1 MKKDRFGSAS
11 FRLKAGLRTFRFWL
25 WLIALVGVIVP
36 RRLRADWRQEWEAE
50 LRYRE
55 ALLIEWER
63 LDLRNKLDLLRRSLG
78 AFRDALLLQP
88 RRLEDEMFQDLRF
101 GLRMMLKQPGFTA
114 MAALTL
120 ALGIGANTA
129 IFSLVDAVLLKT
141 LPVRNPEE
149 LVFFTHFG
157 RTGDRDDRL
166 GSNYPLYEHL
176 RDHNQSFAGMS
187 GFWTMSFKVRQES
200 GVEIVPGQYV
210 TGSYFSTLGVSAL
223 LGRTISTA
231 DDADALVAVISH
243 RFWEGKFAK
252 DPAVIGKLMV
262 VNGKSLTIIG
272 VTPPD
277 FLGLLPGEP
286 TEISIPL
293 AAQPKVSAEFGDRRE
308 MRDGTW
314 SLTILGRLKPGA
326 QAEQARADLDRLMGQ
341 WTTENKFPQQMV
353 DDSFTRAEL
362 LPAGK
367 GLDGL
372 RFRFSKSLQALM
384 GAVGLLLLIACANI
398 AGMLLAK
405 SAARQKEMAVRLA
418 MGASRRRLI
427 RQLLT
432 EGVLL
437 AALGGV
443 AGVLFGWWGSD
454 LLVAFISSGP
464 GQVKLDVSPDLRV
477 LGFTAAVSLLA
488 GVAVS
493 LAPALKSAR
502 IDLTPALKESVAT
515 VGFGK
520 RWQSGRALIALQVA
534 LSLVLVIG
542 ATMFAFSLRNIIGL
556 GAGFQTE
563 NLLLVGFDP
572 FGADYDRN
580 RLNAFYS
587 EALERVRSLP
597 GVRAASLSTNM
608 PLSIDDS
615 TRPLSVPGYVPI
627 SPEDPKV
634 HVNWVSAAFFE
645 TMRIPLLKGR
655 EFRTS
660 DDDGAAKV
668 AVINET
674 LARFYFD
681 GADPI
686 GKFVWIG
693 REPNGP
699 PIQIVG
705 VARDSK
711 HKDLREAPPRM
722 IYLPFL
728 QDRQPDMTLEARTAM
743 NPATLI
749 PVVRQALLEVSRD
762 IPISEIKTGEAQLD
776 GGLVSERLI
785 ATLSNFFGALA
796 LLLAAIGLYGTLSH
810 FVARKTREIGVRVAL
825 GAQARDVLRLV
836 MREAAWP
843 LLIGISAGLLS
854 AVAIQRVLTGQ
865 LSDLLFGVTATNPL
879 VMSLSVAALLVTAA
893 LAAYLPARKATKV
906 DPMVAL
912 RQE

>member
-1 MKKDRFGSAS
+1 MANAMQKTR
-11 FRLKAGLRTFRFWL
+11 FRFWL
-25 WLIALVGVIVP
+25 WLIAVIGVIVP

-50 LRYRE
+50 LRHRE
-55 ALLIEWER
+55 TLLAEWER

-78 AFRDALLLQP
+78 AFWDALLLQP
-88 RRLEDEMFQDLRF
+88 KRLEDEMFQDLRF

-149 LVFFTHFG
+149 LVFFAHFG
-157 RTGDRDDRL
+157 RTGDRDDRF

-176 RDHNQSFAGMS
+176 LDHNQSFAGMS

-210 TGSYFSTLGVSAL
+210 TGSYFSTLEVSAL
-223 LGRTISTA
+223 LGRTISMA
-231 DDADALVAVISH
+231 DDADAMVAVISH
-243 RFWEGKFAK
+243 RFWVRKFAK
-252 DPAVIGKLMV
+252 DPAVIGKPMV
-262 VNGKSLTIIG
+262 VNGNSLTIIG

-308 MRDGTW
+308 MRDGSW
-314 SLTILGRLKPGA
+314 GLTILGRLKPGA
-326 QAEQARADLDRLMGQ
+326 QAEQARADLDRLMRQ
-341 WTTENKFPQQMV
+341 WMTENKFPQQMI

-367 GLDGL
+367 GVDGL
-372 RFRFSKSLQALM
+372 RFRFSKPLQALM

-398 AGMLLAK
+398 AGMLLAR
-405 SAARQKEMAVRLA
+405 SSARQKEMAVRLA

-443 AGVLFGWWGSD
+443 AGVLFGWWGSR

-464 GQVKLDVSPDLRV
+464 VPVKLDVSPDLRA

-488 GVAVS
+488 GIAVS
-493 LAPALKSAR
+493 LAPALQSAR

-542 ATMFAFSLRNIIGL
+542 ATTFAFSLRNIVSL

-572 FGADYDRN
+572 FGTGYDRN

-587 EALERVRSLP
+587 EAHERVRSLP

-608 PLSIDDS
+608 PLSRDDS
-615 TRPLSVPGYVPI
+615 TRPLSVTGYVPI
-627 SPEDPKV
+627 SPEDLKV
-634 HVNWVSAAFFE
+634 HVNWVSTAFFE

-655 EFRTS
+655 EFMAS

-674 LARFYFD
+674 LARFYFGD
-681 GADPI
+681 NDPV
-686 GKFVWIG
+686 GKVVWIG

-711 HKDLREAPPRM
+711 QENLRQAPPRM

-728 QDRQPDMTLEARTAM
+728 QDRQASMTLEARTAM

-749 PVVRQALLEVSRD
+749 PAVRKALLEVSHD
-762 IPISEIKTGEAQLD
+762 IPISEIKTGQEQLE
-776 GGLVSERLI
+776 GGLVAERLI

-836 MREAAWP
+836 MREASWP
-843 LLIGISAGLLS
+843 LLIGISTGLL
-854 AVAIQRVLTGQ
+854 AAIAIQRVVTNRF
-865 LSDLLFGVTATNPL
+865 SDLLFGMTATNP
-879 VMSLSVAALLVTAA
+879 VVVSLSVAALLVTAA
-893 LAAYLPARKATKV
+893 LAAYLPARKAAKV

>member
-1 MKKDRFGSAS
+1 MANSTITTR
-11 FRLKAGLRTFRFWL
+11 FRLWL

-50 LRYRE
+50 LRSRE
-55 ALLIEWER
+55 ALLADWDR
-63 LDLRNKLDLLRRSLG
+63 LNWKTKLDLLRRSLG
-78 AFRDALLLQP
+78 AFWDALLLQP

-149 LVFFTHFG
+149 LVFFGHFG

-166 GSNYPLYEHL
+166 ASNYPLYEHL

-187 GFWTMSFKVRQES
+187 GLWPMSFKVRQES

-231 DDADALVAVISH
+231 DDAGAMVAVISH

-252 DPAVIGKLMV
+252 DPAVIGKPMV
-262 VNGKSLTIIG
+262 VNGNSLTIIG

-308 MRDGTW
+308 MREGLW
-314 SLTILGRLKPGA
+314 GLTILGRLKPGA
-326 QAEQARADLDRLMGQ
+326 QAEQAPADLDTLMRQ
-341 WTTENKFPQQMV
+341 WMTENKFPQQMV
-353 DDSFTRAEL
+353 DNSFTRAEL
-362 LPAGK
+362 LPAGQ

-372 RFRFSKSLQALM
+372 RFRFSKPLQALM

-398 AGMLLAK
+398 AGMLLAR
-405 SAARQKEMAVRLA
+405 SATRQKEMAVRLA
-418 MGASRRRLI
+418 MGASRQRLI

-464 GQVKLDVSPDLRV
+464 VPVKLDVSPDLRA

-493 LAPALKSAR
+493 LAPALQSAR

-515 VGFGK
+515 VGFGR
-520 RWQSGRALIALQVA
+520 RWQSGRALTALQVA

-563 NLLLVGFDP
+563 NLLLAGFDP
-572 FGADYDRN
+572 FGTGYDRN

-587 EALERVRSLP
+587 DALERVRSLP

-608 PLSIDDS
+608 PLSGDDS

-627 SPEDPKV
+627 RPEDRAI
-634 HVNWVSAAFFE
+634 HVNWVSTAFFE

-655 EFRTS
+655 EFMTS
-660 DDDGAAKV
+660 DGDGAAKV

-674 LARFYFD
+674 LARFYFGD
-681 GADPI
+681 TDPV
-686 GKFVWIG
+686 GKAVWIG

-711 HKDLREAPPRM
+711 QKNLRQAPPRM

-728 QDRQPDMTLEARTAM
+728 QDRQSYVTLEARTTM

-762 IPISEIKTGEAQLD
+762 IPISEIKTGQAQLD
-776 GGLVSERLI
+776 GGLVAERLI
-785 ATLSNFFGALA
+785 TTLSNFFGALA

-810 FVARKTREIGVRVAL
+810 FVARKTREIGVRMAL
-825 GAQARDVLRLV
+825 GAQRNDVLRLV
-836 MREAAWP
+836 MREASWP
-843 LLIGISAGLLS
+843 LLIGISVGLL
-854 AVAIQRVLTGQ
+854 AAMAIYRVVTDQ
-865 LSDLLFGVTATNPL
+865 FSNLLFGVTATNPVVL
-879 VMSLSVAALLVTAA
+879 SLSVAALLVTAA
-893 LAAYLPARKATKV
+893 LAAYLPARMAAKV

>member
-1 MKKDRFGSAS
+1 MLESRKD
-11 FRLKAGLRTFRFWL
+11 GLTKPHL
-25 WLIALVGVIVP
+25 WLIRIIGVIVP

-50 LRYRE
+50 LRSRE
-55 ALLIEWER
+55 ALLAEWDK
-63 LDLRNKLDLLRRSLG
+63 LNWKTKLDLLRRSVG
-78 AFRDALLLQP
+78 AFWDALLLQP

-129 IFSLVDAVLLKT
+129 IFSLVDTVLLKT
-141 LPVRNPEE
+141 LPVRNPKE
-149 LVFFTHFG
+149 LVFFAHFG
-157 RTGDRDDRL
+157 RTGDRDERL
-166 GSNYPLYEHL
+166 GSNYPLFEHL
-176 RDHNQSFAGMS
+176 RDYNQSFAGVS
-187 GFWTMSFKVRQES
+187 GFWTISFKVRQES

-223 LGRTISTA
+223 LGRTISTS
-231 DDADALVAVISH
+231 DDSDALVAVISH
-243 RFWEGKFAK
+243 RFWERKFAK
-252 DPAVIGKLMV
+252 DPAVIGKPLV
-262 VNGKSLTIIG
+262 VNGNSLTIIG
-272 VTPPD
+272 VTPPE

-286 TEISIPL
+286 TEVSIPL

-308 MRDGTW
+308 MRDGSW
-314 SLTILGRLKPGA
+314 GLTILGRLKPGA
-326 QAEQARADLDRLMGQ
+326 HVEQARADLDTLMRQ
-341 WTTENKFPQQMV
+341 WMTVNKFPQVMI
-353 DDSFTRAEL
+353 DNDFARAEL

-372 RFRFSKSLQALM
+372 RFRFSKPLQALM

-398 AGMLLAK
+398 AGMLLAR
-405 SAARQKEMAVRLA
+405 SATRQKEMAVRLA

-464 GQVKLDVSPDLRV
+464 VPVKLDVSPDLRA
-477 LGFTAAVSLLA
+477 LGFTALVSLLT
-488 GVAVS
+488 GIAVS
-493 LAPALKSAR
+493 LAPALQSAR

-515 VGFGK
+515 VGFGR
-520 RWQSGRALIALQVA
+520 RWQPGRALIALQVA

-542 ATMFAFSLRNIIGL
+542 ATLFAFSLRNIIRL

-563 NLLLVGFDP
+563 NLLLADFDP
-572 FGADYDRN
+572 GGAGYDRN

-587 EALERVRSLP
+587 EALERARKLP
-597 GVRAASLSTNM
+597 GVSAASLSTNM
-608 PLSIDDS
+608 PLSDDDS
-615 TRPLSVPGYVPI
+615 TRALIVPGSGMI
-627 SPEDPKV
+627 GPEDLKV
-634 HVNWVSAAFFE
+634 HVNWVSTAFFE

-655 EFRTS
+655 EFMTS

-668 AVINET
+668 AVINEA
-674 LARFYFD
+674 LARFYFGD
-681 GADPI
+681 NDPV
-686 GKFVWIG
+686 GKVVWIRG
-693 REPNGP
+693 ELNEP

-711 HKDLREAPPRM
+711 LQDLRQAPPRM

-728 QDRQPDMTLEARTAM
+728 QYHQDYMTLEVRTAM
-743 NPATLI
+743 NPPTLI
-749 PVVRQALLEVSRD
+749 PAIRQALLEVNRD
-762 IPISEIKTGEAQLD
+762 IPISEIKTGQAQLD
-776 GGLVSERLI
+776 GGLVVERLI

-810 FVARKTREIGVRVAL
+810 FVARKTREIGVRMAL
-825 GAQARDVLRLV
+825 GAQRSDVLRLV
-836 MREAAWP
+836 MREASWP
-843 LLIGISAGLLS
+843 LLIGISVGLP
-854 AVAIQRVLTGQ
+854 AAMAIYRVVTNQ
-865 LSDLLFGVTATNPL
+865 FSDLLFGVTATNPL
-879 VMSLSVAALLVTAA
+879 VLSLSVAALLVTAA
-893 LAAYLPARKATKV
+893 LAAYLPARKAAKV
-906 DPMVAL
+906 DPMAAF

>member
-1 MKKDRFGSAS
+1 
-11 FRLKAGLRTFRFWL
+11 
-25 WLIALVGVIVP
+25 
-36 RRLRADWRQEWEAE
+36 
-50 LRYRE
+50 
-55 ALLIEWER
+55 
-63 LDLRNKLDLLRRSLG
+63 
-78 AFRDALLLQP
+78 
-88 RRLEDEMFQDLRF
+88 MFQDLRF

-114 MAALTL
+114 MAVLTL

-149 LVFFTHFG
+149 LVFFAHFG

-166 GSNYPLYEHL
+166 ESNYPLYEHL

-210 TGSYFSTLGVSAL
+210 TGSYFSTLGAPAL

-231 DDADALVAVISH
+231 DDAGAMVAVISH
-243 RFWEGKFAK
+243 RFWERKFAR
-252 DPAVIGKLMV
+252 DLAVIGKPLV
-262 VNGKSLTIIG
+262 VNGNSLTIIG

-286 TEISIPL
+286 TEVSIPL

-308 MRDGTW
+308 MRDGSW
-314 SLTILGRLKPGA
+314 GLTILGRLKPGA
-326 QAEQARADLDRLMGQ
+326 QAEQARADLDTLMRQ
-341 WTTENKFPQQMV
+341 WMTENKFPEQMIK
-353 DDSFTRAEL
+353 DYFARAEL

-372 RFRFSKSLQALM
+372 RFRFSKPLQALM

-398 AGMLLAK
+398 ASMLLAR
-405 SAARQKEMAVRLA
+405 SATRQKEMAVRLA

-464 GQVKLDVSPDLRV
+464 VPVKLDVSPDLCA

-488 GVAVS
+488 GIAVS
-493 LAPALKSAR
+493 LAPALQSAR

-515 VGFGK
+515 VGFGR

-534 LSLVLVIG
+534 LSLVLMIG
-542 ATMFAFSLRNIIGL
+542 ATLFAFSLRNIMSL

-563 NLLLVGFDP
+563 NLLLVSFDP
-572 FGADYDRN
+572 GGAGYDHN
-580 RLNAFYS
+580 RLKAFYS
-587 EALERVRSLP
+587 EALERVRRLP
-597 GVRAASLSTNM
+597 GAPAASLSTNM
-608 PLSIDDS
+608 PLSGDDDN
-615 TRPLSVPGYVPI
+615 TRPLIVPGYAAIKPK
-627 SPEDPKV
+627 DMKV
-634 HVNWVSAAFFE
+634 HVNFVSTAFFE
-645 TMRIPLLKGR
+645 TIRIPLLKGR
-655 EFRTS
+655 EFMTS

-674 LARFYFD
+674 LARYYF
-681 GADPI
+681 GETDPV
-686 GKFVWIG
+686 GKVVSIRG
-693 REPNGP
+693 EPNEP

-711 HKDLREAPPRM
+711 HKDLRQAPPRM

-728 QDRQPDMTLEARTAM
+728 QYHQPNMTLEVRTAM
-743 NPATLI
+743 NPATII
-749 PVVRQALLEVSRD
+749 PAVRQALLEVSRD
-762 IPISEIKTGEAQLD
+762 IPISQIKTGQAQLE
-776 GGLVSERLI
+776 GGLIAERLI
-785 ATLSNFFGALA
+785 AMLSNFFGALA

-810 FVARKTREIGVRVAL
+810 FVARKTREIGVRMAL
-825 GAQARDVLRLV
+825 GAQRSDVLRLV
-836 MREAAWP
+836 MREASWP
-843 LLIGISAGLLS
+843 LLIGISVGLL
-854 AVAIQRVLTGQ
+854 AAMAIQRVVIDQ
-865 LSDLLFGVTATNPL
+865 LSDLLFGVTATNPVIL
-879 VMSLSVAALLVTAA
+879 SLSVAALLVTAA
-893 LAAYLPARKATKV
+893 LATYLPARKAAKV

-912 RQE
+912 RQD

>member
-1 MKKDRFGSAS
+1 MSDIRKY
-11 FRLKAGLRTFRFWL
+11 GLTRPHL
-25 WLIALVGVIVP
+25 WLIRVIGVIVP

-50 LRYRE
+50 LRSRE
-55 ALLIEWER
+55 ALLAEWDK
-63 LDLRNKLDLLRRSLG
+63 LNWKTKLDLLRRSVG
-78 AFRDALLLQP
+78 AFWDALLLQP

-129 IFSLVDAVLLKT
+129 IFTLVDAVLLKT
-141 LPVRNPEE
+141 LPVRNPKE
-149 LVFFTHFG
+149 LVFFAHFG

-166 GSNYPLYEHL
+166 ASNYPLYEHL

-187 GFWTMSFKVRQES
+187 GFWPMSFKVRQES

-231 DDADALVAVISH
+231 DDADAMVAVISH

-252 DPAVIGKLMV
+252 DPAVIGKPMV
-262 VNGKSLTIIG
+262 VNGNSLTIIG

-308 MRDGTW
+308 MRNGLW
-314 SLTILGRLKPGA
+314 GLAILGRLKSGA
-326 QAEQARADLDRLMGQ
+326 QAEQARADLGRLMRQ
-341 WTTENKFPQQMV
+341 WMTENKFPRQMV
-353 DDSFTRAEL
+353 DNSFTRAEL
-362 LPAGK
+362 LPAWQ

-372 RFRFSKSLQALM
+372 RFRFSKPLQALM

-398 AGMLLAK
+398 AGMLLAR

-443 AGVLFGWWGSD
+443 AGVLFGWWGSG

-464 GQVKLDVSPDLRV
+464 VQVKLDVSPDLRA

-488 GVAVS
+488 GIAVS
-493 LAPALKSAR
+493 LAPALQSAR

-515 VGFGK
+515 VGFGG

-572 FGADYDRN
+572 FGTGIDRN

-587 EALERVRSLP
+587 DALERVRSLP
-597 GVRAASLSTNM
+597 GVRAAGLSTNM
-608 PLSIDDS
+608 PLSGDDS
-615 TRPLSVPGYVPI
+615 TRPLSVPGYVPTR
-627 SPEDPKV
+627 PEDRAI
-634 HVNWVSAAFFE
+634 HVNWVSTAFFE

-655 EFRTS
+655 EFMTS

-674 LARFYFD
+674 LARFYFGD
-681 GADPI
+681 TDPV
-686 GKFVWIG
+686 GKAVWIG

-711 HKDLREAPPRM
+711 QKNLRQAPPRM

-728 QDRQPDMTLEARTAM
+728 QDRQSYMTLEARTAM
-743 NPATLI
+743 DPATLI
-749 PVVRQALLEVSRD
+749 PAVRQALLAVSRD
-762 IPISEIKTGEAQLD
+762 IPISEIKTGQAQLK

-785 ATLSNFFGALA
+785 ATLSNFFGSLA

-825 GAQARDVLRLV
+825 GAQRSDVLRLV
-836 MREAAWP
+836 MREASWP
-843 LLIGISAGLLS
+843 LLIGISAGLLA
-854 AVAIQRVLTGQ
+854 AVAIQRVLTNQ
-865 LSDLLFGVTATNPL
+865 FSDLLFGVTATNPVVL
-879 VMSLSVAALLVTAA
+879 SLSVAALLVTAA
-893 LAAYLPARKATKV
+893 LAAYLPARKAAKV

>member
-1 MKKDRFGSAS
+1 MPRSRKGCLTKPH
-11 FRLKAGLRTFRFWL
+11 L
-25 WLIALVGVIVP
+25 WLIRVIGVIVP
-36 RRLRADWRQEWEAE
+36 RSLRADWRQEWEAE
-50 LRYRE
+50 LRSRE
-55 ALLIEWER
+55 ALLAEWDE
-63 LDLRNKLDLLRRSLG
+63 LNWKTKLDLLGRSVG
-78 AFRDALLLQP
+78 AFWDALLLQP

-101 GLRMMLKQPGFTA
+101 GLRMMLKQPGFTS

-149 LVFFTHFG
+149 LVFFAHFG
-157 RTGDRDDRL
+157 GTGDRDERL

-176 RDHNQSFAGMS
+176 RDYNQSFAGMS
-187 GFWTMSFKVRQES
+187 GFWTISFKVRQES
-200 GVEIVPGQYV
+200 GVEIVPGQFV

-231 DDADALVAVISH
+231 DDAGAMVAVISH
-243 RFWEGKFAK
+243 RFWERKFAK
-252 DPAVIGKLMV
+252 DPAVIGKPLV
-262 VNGKSLTIIG
+262 VNGNSLTIIG

-286 TEISIPL
+286 TEVSIPL

-308 MRDGTW
+308 MRDGSW
-314 SLTILGRLKPGA
+314 GLTILGRLKPGA
-326 QAEQARADLDRLMGQ
+326 HVEQARADLDTLMRQ
-341 WTTENKFPQQMV
+341 WMTVNKFPQEMI
-353 DDSFTRAEL
+353 DNDFARAEL

-372 RFRFSKSLQALM
+372 RFRFSKPLQALM

-398 AGMLLAK
+398 AAMLLAR
-405 SAARQKEMAVRLA
+405 SATRQKEMAVRLA
-418 MGASRRRLI
+418 IGASRRRLI

-464 GQVKLDVSPDLRV
+464 VPVKLDVSPDLRA
-477 LGFTAAVSLLA
+477 LAFTAAVSLLA

-493 LAPALKSAR
+493 LAPALQSAR
-502 IDLTPALKESVAT
+502 IDLTPALKESLAT
-515 VGFGK
+515 VGFGR

-542 ATMFAFSLRNIIGL
+542 ATLFASSLRNIIRL
-556 GAGFQTE
+556 GAGFQTQ
-563 NLLLVGFDP
+563 NLLLVDFDP
-572 FGADYDRN
+572 GGAGYDRN
-580 RLNAFYS
+580 RLNAFYR
-587 EALERVRSLP
+587 EALERARRLP

-608 PLSIDDS
+608 PLSDDDS
-615 TRPLSVPGYVPI
+615 TRALIVSRSGKI
-627 SPEDPKV
+627 SPEDLKV
-634 HVNWVSAAFFE
+634 HVNWVSTAFFE

-655 EFRTS
+655 EFVTS

-674 LARFYFD
+674 LARFYFGD
-681 GADPI
+681 NDPV
-686 GKFVWIG
+686 GKVVWIRG
-693 REPNGP
+693 ELNEP

-705 VARDSK
+705 VAQDSK
-711 HKDLREAPPRM
+711 HQDLRQAPPRM

-728 QDRQPDMTLEARTAM
+728 QYHQDYMTLEVRTAM
-743 NPATLI
+743 KPATLI
-749 PVVRQALLEVSRD
+749 PAVRKALLEVSRD
-762 IPISEIKTGEAQLD
+762 IPISQIKTGQAQLD
-776 GGLVSERLI
+776 GGLVAERLI

-796 LLLAAIGLYGTLSH
+796 LFLAAIGLYGTLSH
-810 FVARKTREIGVRVAL
+810 FVARRTREIGVRMAL
-825 GAQARDVLRLV
+825 GARSRDVLRLL
-836 MREAAWP
+836 MREASWP
-843 LLIGISAGLLS
+843 LLIGISVGLP
-854 AVAIQRVLTGQ
+854 AAMAIYRVVTSQ
-865 LSDLLFGVTATNPL
+865 FSDLLFGVTATNPL
-879 VMSLSVAALLVTAA
+879 VLSLSVAALLVTAA
-893 LAAYLPARKATKV
+893 LAAYLPARKAAKV

>member
-1 MKKDRFGSAS
+1 
-11 FRLKAGLRTFRFWL
+11 
-25 WLIALVGVIVP
+25 
-36 RRLRADWRQEWEAE
+36 
-50 LRYRE
+50 
-55 ALLIEWER
+55 
-63 LDLRNKLDLLRRSLG
+63 
-78 AFRDALLLQP
+78 
-88 RRLEDEMFQDLRF
+88 
-101 GLRMMLKQPGFTA
+101 
-114 MAALTL
+114 
-120 ALGIGANTA
+120 
-129 IFSLVDAVLLKT
+129 
-141 LPVRNPEE
+141 
-149 LVFFTHFG
+149 
-157 RTGDRDDRL
+157 
-166 GSNYPLYEHL
+166 
-176 RDHNQSFAGMS
+176 
-187 GFWTMSFKVRQES
+187 
-200 GVEIVPGQYV
+200 
-210 TGSYFSTLGVSAL
+210 
-223 LGRTISTA
+223 
-231 DDADALVAVISH
+231 
-243 RFWEGKFAK
+243 
-252 DPAVIGKLMV
+252 
-262 VNGKSLTIIG
+262 
-272 VTPPD
+272 
-277 FLGLLPGEP
+277 
-286 TEISIPL
+286 
-293 AAQPKVSAEFGDRRE
+293 
-308 MRDGTW
+308 
-314 SLTILGRLKPGA
+314 LKPGA
-326 QAEQARADLDRLMGQ
+326 QAEQARADLDRLMRQ

-372 RFRFSKSLQALM
+372 RFRFSKPLQALM
-384 GAVGLLLLIACANI
+384 CAVGLLLLIACANI

-418 MGASRRRLI
+418 MGASRQRLI

-443 AGVLFGWWGSD
+443 AGALFGWWGSD

-464 GQVKLDVSPDLRV
+464 VQVKLDVSPDLRA

-493 LAPALKSAR
+493 IAPALKSAR
-502 IDLTPALKESVAT
+502 IDLTPALKEAVAT
-515 VGFGK
+515 VGFGR

-572 FGADYDRN
+572 FGTSYDRN

-615 TRPLSVPGYVPI
+615 TRPLSVLGFVPI

-634 HVNWVSAAFFE
+634 HVNWVSAAFFD

-674 LARFYFD
+674 LARFYFG

-686 GKFVWIG
+686 DKFVWIG

-705 VARDSK
+705 VAQDSK

-728 QDRQPDMTLEARTAM
+728 QDRQPYMTLEARTAL

-749 PVVRQALLEVSRD
+749 PAVRQALLEVSRD
-762 IPISEIKTGEAQLD
+762 IPISEIKTGEAQLE

-865 LSDLLFGVTATNPL
+865 FSDLLFGVTATNPVVL
-879 VMSLSVAALLVTAA
+879 SLSVAALLVTAA
-893 LAAYLPARKATKV
+893 LAAYLPARKAAKV

>member
-1 MKKDRFGSAS
+1 MLESRKDDLTRPH
-11 FRLKAGLRTFRFWL
+11 L
-25 WLIALVGVIVP
+25 WLIRVIGVIVP

-50 LRYRE
+50 LRSRE
-55 ALLIEWER
+55 ALLAEWDK
-63 LDLRNKLDLLRRSLG
+63 LNWKTKLDLLRRSLG
-78 AFRDALLLQP
+78 AFWDALLLQP

-149 LVFFTHFG
+149 LVFFAHFG

-166 GSNYPLYEHL
+166 ASNCPLYEHL

-187 GFWTMSFKVRQES
+187 GFWPMSFKVRQES
-200 GVEIVPGQYV
+200 GVEIVTGQYV

-231 DDADALVAVISH
+231 DDADAMVAVISH

-252 DPAVIGKLMV
+252 DPAVIGKPMV
-262 VNGKSLTIIG
+262 VNGNSLTIIG

-308 MRDGTW
+308 MRDGLW
-314 SLTILGRLKPGA
+314 GLTILGRLKPGA
-326 QAEQARADLDRLMGQ
+326 QAEQARADLDRLMRR
-341 WTTENKFPQQMV
+341 WMTENKFPRQMV
-353 DDSFTRAEL
+353 DNSFTRAEL
-362 LPAGK
+362 LPAGQ

-372 RFRFSKSLQALM
+372 RFRFSKPLQALM

-398 AGMLLAK
+398 AGMLLAR
-405 SAARQKEMAVRLA
+405 SAARQKEIAVRLA

-443 AGVLFGWWGSD
+443 AGVLFGWWGSG

-464 GQVKLDVSPDLRV
+464 VQVKLDVSPDLRA

-488 GVAVS
+488 GIAVS
-493 LAPALKSAR
+493 LAPALQSAR

-515 VGFGK
+515 VGFGR

-556 GAGFQTE
+556 SAGFETE

-572 FGADYDRN
+572 FGTGIDRN

-587 EALERVRSLP
+587 DALERVRSLP

-608 PLSIDDS
+608 PLSGDDS
-615 TRPLSVPGYVPI
+615 TRPLSVPGYVPTR
-627 SPEDPKV
+627 PEDRAI
-634 HVNWVSAAFFE
+634 HVNWVSTAFFE

-655 EFRTS
+655 EFMTS

-674 LARFYFD
+674 LARFYFGD
-681 GADPI
+681 TDPV
-686 GKFVWIG
+686 GKAVWIG

-711 HKDLREAPPRM
+711 QKNLRQAPPRM

-728 QDRQPDMTLEARTAM
+728 QDRQSYMTLEARTAM

-749 PVVRQALLEVSRD
+749 PAVRQALLEVSRD
-762 IPISEIKTGEAQLD
+762 IPISEIKTGQAQLQ
-776 GGLVSERLI
+776 GGLVAERLI

-810 FVARKTREIGVRVAL
+810 FVARKTREIGVRIAL
-825 GAQARDVLRLV
+825 GARARDVLRLV

-843 LLIGISAGLLS
+843 LLIGISAGLLT
-854 AVAIQRVLTGQ
+854 AAALQRVLINQ
-865 LSDLLFGVTATNPL
+865 FSDLLFGVTATNPVVL
-879 VMSLSVAALLVTAA
+879 SLSVAALLVTAA
-893 LAAYLPARKATKV
+893 LSAYLPARKAAKV

>member
-1 MKKDRFGSAS
+1 MFERRKDTLMK
-11 FRLKAGLRTFRFWL
+11 LHL
-25 WLIALVGVIVP
+25 WLIRAIGVLVP

-55 ALLIEWER
+55 ELLAEWDR
-63 LDLRNKLDLLRRSLG
+63 LDWRNKLDLLRRSLG

-149 LVFFTHFG
+149 LVFFAHFG
-157 RTGDRDDRL
+157 RTVNRDGQL
-166 GSNYPLYEHL
+166 ASNYPLYEHL
-176 RDHNQSFAGMS
+176 RDHNQSFSGMS

-200 GVEIVPGQYV
+200 GVEIVMGKYV
-210 TGSYFSTLGVSAL
+210 TGSYFSTLGVSPL

-231 DDADALVAVISH
+231 DDADAMVAVISH
-243 RFWEGKFAK
+243 RFWERKFAK
-252 DPAVIGKLMV
+252 DPTVIGKPMV
-262 VNGKSLTIIG
+262 VNGNSLTIIG

-277 FLGLLPGEP
+277 FLGMLPGEP

-293 AAQPKVSAEFGDRRE
+293 SAQPKVSAEFGDRRE
-308 MRDGTW
+308 MREGLW
-314 SLTILGRLKPGA
+314 GLTILGRLKPGA
-326 QAEQARADLDRLMGQ
+326 QAEQARADLDTLMRQ
-341 WTTENKFPQQMV
+341 WMTENKFPRQMI

-362 LPAGK
+362 LPAGQ
-367 GLDGL
+367 GLDWL
-372 RFRFSKSLQALM
+372 RFRFSKPLQALM
-384 GAVGLLLLIACANI
+384 VAVGLFLLIACANI
-398 AGMLLAK
+398 AGMLLAR
-405 SAARQKEMAVRLA
+405 SATRQKEMAVRLA

-443 AGVLFGWWGSD
+443 AGVLFGWWGSN

-464 GQVKLDVSPDLRV
+464 VPVKLDVSPDLRA
-477 LGFTAAVSLLA
+477 LGFTAAVSMLA
-488 GVAVS
+488 GVAVT
-493 LAPALKSAR
+493 LAPALQSAR

-515 VGFGK
+515 VGFGR

-534 LSLVLVIG
+534 LPLVLVIG
-542 ATMFAFSLRNIIGL
+542 ATMFAFSLRNIVSL

-572 FGADYDRN
+572 SGAGYDRN
-580 RLNAFYS
+580 RLKAFYS
-587 EALERVRSLP
+587 EALDRVRSLP

-608 PLSIDDS
+608 PLSGDDS

-627 SPEDPKV
+627 SPDDQRV
-634 HVNWVSAAFFE
+634 HVNWVSTAFFE

-655 EFRTS
+655 EFITS
-660 DDDGAAKV
+660 DDDGAAKA

-674 LARFYFD
+674 LARFYFGD
-681 GADPI
+681 NDPV
-686 GKFVWIG
+686 GKVVWIG

-711 HKDLREAPPRM
+711 QKNLRQAPPRM

-728 QDRQPDMTLEARTAM
+728 QDRQPYMTLEARTAM

-749 PVVRQALLEVSRD
+749 PVVRQALLEVNRD
-762 IPISEIKTGEAQLD
+762 IPIREIKSGQAQLE
-776 GGLVSERLI
+776 GGLVAERLI

-796 LLLAAIGLYGTLSH
+796 LLLAAIGLYGALSH

-836 MREAAWP
+836 MREASWP
-843 LLIGISAGLLS
+843 LLIGISAGLLAAM
-854 AVAIQRVLTGQ
+854 AVQRVVTDQ
-865 LSDLLFGVTATNPL
+865 FSDLLFGVTATNPVVL
-879 VMSLSVAALLVTAA
+879 SLSVAALLVTAA
-893 LAAYLPARKATKV
+893 LAAYLPARKAAKV

>member
-1 MKKDRFGSAS
+1 M
-11 FRLKAGLRTFRFWL
+11 LKPSDGKRDCLKPHL
-25 WLIALVGVIVP
+25 WLIKFIGVLVP

-50 LRYRE
+50 LSHRE
-55 ALLIEWER
+55 AMLAEWDR
-63 LDLRNKLDLLRRSLG
+63 LDWPNKINLLRRSLG
-78 AFRDALLLQP
+78 AFWDALLLQP

-141 LPVRNPEE
+141 LPVRNPKE
-149 LVFFTHFG
+149 LVFFAHSG

-187 GFWTMSFKVRQES
+187 SFWPMSFKVRQES
-200 GVEIVPGQYV
+200 GVEIVPGQYA

-223 LGRTISTA
+223 LGRTISAA
-231 DDADALVAVISH
+231 DDADAMVAVISH

-252 DPAVIGKLMV
+252 DPAVIGKQMV
-262 VNGKSLTIIG
+262 VNGNSLTIIG

-308 MRDGTW
+308 MREGLW
-314 SLTILGRLKPGA
+314 GLTILGRLKPGA
-326 QAEQARADLDRLMGQ
+326 QAEQARADLDALMRQ
-341 WTTENKFPQQMV
+341 WMTENKFPEQMV
-353 DDSFTRAEL
+353 KDSFTRAEL
-362 LPAGK
+362 MPAGQ

-372 RFRFSKSLQALM
+372 RFRFSKPLKALM

-398 AGMLLAK
+398 ASMLLAR

-464 GQVKLDVSPDLRV
+464 VQVKLDVSPDLRA

-488 GVAVS
+488 GIAVS
-493 LAPALKSAR
+493 LAPALQSAR

-515 VGFGK
+515 VGFGR

-572 FGADYDRN
+572 LGTGYDRN
-580 RLNAFYS
+580 RLNVFYS

-597 GVRAASLSTNM
+597 GVRAVSLSTNM
-608 PLSIDDS
+608 PLSGDDS

-627 SPEDPKV
+627 IPEDLKV
-634 HVNWVSAAFFE
+634 HVNWVSTAFFE

-655 EFRTS
+655 EFMTS
-660 DDDGAAKV
+660 DGDGAAKV

-674 LARFYFD
+674 LARFYFGD
-681 GADPI
+681 NDPV
-686 GKFVWIG
+686 GKVVWIG

-711 HKDLREAPPRM
+711 QKNLRQAPPRM

-728 QDRQPDMTLEARTAM
+728 QDRQPYMTLEARTAM
-743 NPATLI
+743 NPDTLI
-749 PVVRQALLEVSRD
+749 PAVRQALLEVNRD
-762 IPISEIKTGEAQLD
+762 IPINEIKTGQAQLE
-776 GGLVSERLI
+776 GGLVAERLI

-810 FVARKTREIGVRVAL
+810 FVARKTREIGVRMAL
-825 GAQARDVLRLV
+825 GARARDVLRLV

-843 LLIGISAGLLS
+843 LLIGISAGLLT
-854 AVAIQRVLTGQ
+854 AMALQRVVTGQ
-865 LSDLLFGVTATNPL
+865 FSDLLFGVTATNPVVL
-879 VMSLSVAALLVTAA
+879 SLSIAALLVTAA
-893 LAAYLPARKATKV
+893 LSAYLPARKATKV